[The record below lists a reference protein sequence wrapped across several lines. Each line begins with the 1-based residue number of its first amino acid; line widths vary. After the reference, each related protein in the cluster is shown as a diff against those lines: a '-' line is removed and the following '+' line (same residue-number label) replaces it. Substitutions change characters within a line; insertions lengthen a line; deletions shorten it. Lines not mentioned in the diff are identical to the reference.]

1 VEAVAKTQRRRAHRT
16 PADSSVVHVEMKDG
30 MGSTR
35 WVTANLVDVLS
46 DGCGLALMNFLKS
59 GSTVVVRG
67 RLGADRA
74 GNHLKAGVRWCVA
87 KTDGTFRA
95 GLEFL
100 DSPSAFSQD
109 EEQAESAV
117 TQDCYE
123 VMQLS
128 PNADPDTISRVYR
141 MLAFRY
147 HPDNTA
153 TGNSEM
159 FIRLADAYQMLS
171 DPEKRACYDLRHR
184 DAQQLR
190 ARTLGQA
197 SAAARREWEKRAGA
211 YLGLTSPDCTVCW
224 EG

>member
-1 VEAVAKTQRRRAHRT
+1 MKSFGSGRVAQLVRAPASHAGGHRFESCRAHHTLASTSGDLNRYPPPISSSPRGCDKKVVEAVAKTQRRRAHRT

-128 PNADPDTISRVYR
+128 PNADPDTI
-141 MLAFRY
+141 
-147 HPDNTA
+147 
-153 TGNSEM
+153 
-159 FIRLADAYQMLS
+159 
-171 DPEKRACYDLRHR
+171 
-184 DAQQLR
+184 
-190 ARTLGQA
+190 
-197 SAAARREWEKRAGA
+197 
-211 YLGLTSPDCTVCW
+211 
-224 EG
+224 